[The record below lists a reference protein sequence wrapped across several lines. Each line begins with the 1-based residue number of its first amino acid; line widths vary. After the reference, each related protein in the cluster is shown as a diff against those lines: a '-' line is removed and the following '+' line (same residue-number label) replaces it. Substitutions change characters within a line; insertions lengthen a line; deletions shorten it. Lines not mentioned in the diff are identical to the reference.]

1 MAAEAD
7 LHVPVLIAGGGGA
20 GLTASMLL
28 STYGIESLLVSSLPT
43 TSILPKA
50 HVLDQRAMEVFRDL
64 GVADVLYEHSCP
76 PEQMSHTAWY
86 LDIAGDEH
94 AGRLIHKLES
104 WGAGYTDPH
113 WVQASPCPQ
122 ANLPQIRL
130 EPVLKARADELN
142 PGGLRFNHELV
153 ALEQDDDG
161 VTATVHDKDA
171 DETYTVRSRYL
182 LGCDGGR
189 TVGRLV
195 GVELDGQ
202 RDVMRTATVHMTA
215 DLSPWLRDDDVLIR
229 WIVHTRYGNA
239 FSVLVPMGP
248 DHWGPRS
255 EEWVVHLNYP
265 TELEPLFDTDE
276 KVIAILRERAGLPDL
291 DPEVHVITRWSV
303 EGLIAPTM
311 QAGRV
316 FLLGDA
322 AHRHPP
328 TGGLGLNSAVL
339 DAQNVCWKLA
349 AVLCGAA
356 APSLLETYH
365 SERWPSVFRNMQR
378 SIENAL
384 NHLALIE
391 SLGITADGSPED
403 NRRNALELW
412 QEGPVGDA
420 RRDQVFR
427 TFASQSMEFDEHNVE
442 YGFVAV
448 SPGIVPDGTPEPVN
462 PDDVRIHQPSTRPG
476 SPLPHAWVER
486 PGQRIPLREV
496 APPGAFTLVAGED
509 GEAWCEAAREVAARR
524 GIELVA
530 ARVGHLEGDWLD
542 PRLAFVRV
550 REFGREGAILV
561 RPDRVVAWRA
571 FDRAGDDPAAE
582 LEAVLSQVLDAAG
595 LAVAS

>member
-1 MAAEAD
+1 MAAAD
-7 LHVPVLIAGGGGA
+7 VHVPVLIVGGGGA

-28 STYGIESLLVSSLPT
+28 STYGVESLLVSSLPT

-50 HVLDQRAMEVFRDL
+50 HVLDQRAMEVFRDA
-64 GVADVLYEHSCP
+64 GVADVIYEHSCP

-86 LDIAGDEH
+86 LDIAGDEY

-104 WGAGYTDPH
+104 WGAGYTDPY
-113 WVQASPCPQ
+113 WIQASPCPQ
-122 ANLPQIRL
+122 ANVPQIRL
-130 EPVLKARADELN
+130 EPLLRARAEELSGN
-142 PGGLRFNHELV
+142 GVRFNHEV
-153 ALEQDDDG
+153 IGLEQDEEG
-161 VTATVHDKDA
+161 VTAVVRDKDA
-171 DETYTVRSRYL
+171 DVTYTVRAQYL

-229 WIVHTRYGNA
+229 WVVHTRYGNA

-248 DHWGPRS
+248 DNWGPRS
-255 EEWVVHLNYP
+255 EEWVFHLNFP
-265 TELEPLFDTDE
+265 VELDELFDTDE
-276 KVIAILRERAGLPDL
+276 KVMAILRERAGLSDL
-291 DPEVHVITRWSV
+291 DIDVHVITRWSV

-311 QAGRV
+311 QVGRV
-316 FLLGDA
+316 FLVGDA

-339 DAQNVCWKLA
+339 DAQNLCWKLA
-349 AVLCGAA
+349 AVLRGAA
-356 APSLLETYH
+356 GPALLETYH
-365 SERWPSVFRNMQR
+365 PERWPSVFRNMQR

-384 NHLALIE
+384 NHFALIE
-391 SLGITADGSPED
+391 SLGITAENAPEE

-412 QEGPVGDA
+412 QDGPAGDA
-420 RRDQVFR
+420 RREAVFR
-427 TFASQSMEFDEHNVE
+427 AFATQSMEFDEHNVE

-448 SPGIVPDGTPEPVN
+448 SPGIVPDGTPEPAN
-462 PDDVRIHQPSTRPG
+462 PDDVRIYEPSTRPG

-486 PGQRIPLREV
+486 VGTRIPVREI
-496 APPGAFTLVAGED
+496 APAASFTLIAGED
-509 GEAWCEAAREVAARR
+509 GKEWCEAAREVAARR
-524 GIELVA
+524 GVELVA
-530 ARVGHLEGDWLD
+530 ARVGHVEGDWLD

-550 REFGREGAILV
+550 REFGRDGAILV

-571 FDRAGDDPAAE
+571 FGAVEDPAGE
-582 LEAVLSQVLDAAG
+582 LDAVFAQVLDPAP
-595 LAVAS
+595 LAVA